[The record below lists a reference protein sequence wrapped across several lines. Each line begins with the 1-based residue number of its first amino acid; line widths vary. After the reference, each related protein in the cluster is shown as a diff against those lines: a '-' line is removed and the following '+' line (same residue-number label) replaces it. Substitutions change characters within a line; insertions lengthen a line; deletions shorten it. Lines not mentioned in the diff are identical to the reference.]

1 MTRGAL
7 RAVKAAASLAATT
20 LSLALAGP
28 ALAQAQPATP
38 RAPPAAPSSPPP
50 SSPAAQ
56 VDLYELEAP
65 QSFQEAAAAEA
76 AAESGPL
83 DAGLVDAQIR
93 QNEQLANA
101 RRSVVSW
108 GGYVDFGF
116 FIPSGNG
123 AGYVQDY
130 GHARFPGPPYDGY
143 SWVFLGDILAPAV
156 NSRGEVADLGDAPGV
171 DRYDSINSRGAAGFV
186 VNEVNL
192 RLRATPASNAIITA
206 SVNVTPRTGSNFSL
220 GDVLDMDLAQ
230 LEWIPTESGA
240 TSIFVGK
247 IESVL
252 GIEYRDRKADRRFG
266 ITPSLIA
273 RYTTGTALGLKVRT
287 KLGRG
292 DWLVLAAAL
301 TNGSNTTE
309 QFHFYDETDSNSGKT
324 GSARVAVRLPLHLP
338 FTVEIGASGS
348 YGAQD
353 RTTSNRHPMWF
364 FGPDLIAE
372 IGPVDLKA
380 AWLKGKAAGDP
391 AQDVYQLDLRGGG
404 YLEANAVVTP
414 TIGVLGRI
422 EYRDAFVALGS
433 DRAYITKS
441 WRATAGL
448 RLVLASW
455 AIGKAE
461 YLHNGEYDGLPS
473 VRNDVFTS
481 SLVLS
486 Y

>member
-1 MTRGAL
+1 MTRAAL
-7 RAVKAAASLAATT
+7 RSAAAAAVLAA
-20 LSLALAGP
+20 AGAGVATP
-28 ALAQAQPATP
+28 RTVRAQAQPATP
-38 RAPPAAPSSPPP
+38 AAPPTAPSS
-50 SSPAAQ
+50 SAAPID
-56 VDLYELEAP
+56 VYELEAP

-83 DAGLVDAQIR
+83 DASLVDAQIR

-101 RRSVVSW
+101 RRSIVSW

-130 GHARFPGPPYDGY
+130 GHARFPGAPYNGY

-273 RYTTGTALGLKVRT
+273 RYTTGTALGIKVRS
-287 KLGRG
+287 KLGQG
-292 DWLVLAAAL
+292 DRLILAAAL

-324 GSARVAVRLPLHLP
+324 GSARVAVRLPLP
-338 FTVEIGASGS
+338 FPVEIGVSGS

-372 IGPVDLKA
+372 LGLVDVKA

-391 AQDVYQLDLRGGG
+391 AQDVYQLDLKGGG
-404 YLEANAVVTP
+404 YLEADAVVTP
-414 TIGVLGRI
+414 TLGILGRI

-441 WRATAGL
+441 WRATVGV
-448 RLVLASW
+448 RLVLTAW
-455 AIGKAE
+455 ATGKAE
-461 YLHNGEYDGLPS
+461 YLHNGEYDGLPG